1 MIPIIDTHL
10 HLIYPDRFSYPWITP
25 NHRLSGH
32 WTIESYRAEARPLG
46 IEAALHMEVD
56 VAEADIEDET
66 RYVLQLDGVV
76 GAIAA
81 CRPELVD
88 FPAQLD
94 RLAAMS
100 GVRGLRRIL
109 HEVPDEVSQTALFAE
124 NLRRLPAYGLT
135 FDLCV
140 RHDQLPIGEAL
151 VRRCPDVTFILD
163 HCGAQDIDVS
173 RPGAWRENI
182 KSLSRLPNLN
192 AKVSGIM
199 AYAGPDWSLEQLRP
213 YVEHIIDCFGWGRV
227 VWGSDHPVVTL
238 GGTLTD
244 WVTATR
250 DIIKHASETEQNK
263 LLNANARRIYRLQEE
278 ARPQAGNAP
287 DRSVDA

>member
-25 NHRLSGH
+25 GH
-32 WTIESYRAEARPLG
+32 PLDGVWTVESYLNEARNLG

-66 RYVLQLDGVV
+66 RYVLHLEGVA

-81 CRPELVD
+81 CRPEHAD
-88 FPAQLD
+88 FPAQLE

-109 HEVPDEVSQTALFAE
+109 HEVPDEVSQTTLFVE

-135 FDLCV
+135 FDLCL
-140 RHDQLPIGEAL
+140 RHDQLPIGEVL
-151 VRRCPDVTFILD
+151 VRRCSEVTFILD
-163 HCGAQDIDVS
+163 HCGAQDIDMNQ
-173 RPGAWRENI
+173 PGDWHDNI
-182 KSLSRLPNLN
+182 KSLSRLPNLI
-192 AKVSGIM
+192 AKISGIM
-199 AYAGPDWSLEQLRP
+199 AYAGRGWTVGQLRP
-213 YVEHIIDCFGWGRV
+213 YVEHIIDCFGWDRV

-250 DIIKHASETEQNK
+250 QIIAGTSETEQHQM
-263 LLNANARRIYRLQEE
+263 LNRNARRIYRL
-278 ARPQAGNAP
+278 
-287 DRSVDA
+287 

>member
-25 NHRLSGH
+25 NHPLSGH
-32 WTIESYRAEARPLG
+32 WTIESYLAEARPLG

-56 VAEADIEDET
+56 VAEADIENET
-66 RYVLQLDGVV
+66 RHVLNLDGVV

-81 CRPELVD
+81 CRPERVD
-88 FPAQLD
+88 FPHQLE
-94 RLAAMS
+94 RLVAIS

-109 HEVPDEVSQTALFAE
+109 HEAPDELSQTALFAE
-124 NLRRLPAYGLT
+124 NIRRLPAHGLS

-163 HCGAQDIDVS
+163 HCGAQDIDLNQ
-173 RPGAWRENI
+173 PGDWRMNI
-182 KSLSRLPNLN
+182 KSLSKLENLN

-199 AYAGPDWSLEQLRP
+199 AYAGPSWTTDQLRP
-213 YVEHIIDCFGWGRV
+213 YVEHIIDCFGWDRV
-227 VWGSDHPVVTL
+227 VWGSDHPVVTR
-238 GGTLTD
+238 GGSLTD

-250 DIIKHASETEQNK
+250 DIIRGASESEQNQ
-263 LLNANARRIYRLQEE
+263 LFNANARRIYRL
-278 ARPQAGNAP
+278 
-287 DRSVDA
+287 

>member
-10 HLIYPDRFSYPWITP
+10 HLIYPDRFSYPWI
-25 NHRLSGH
+25 SEGH
-32 WTIESYRAEARPLG
+32 PLNRPWTIESYLNEARPLG
-46 IEAALHMEVD
+46 IEATLHMEVD

-66 RYVLQLDGVV
+66 RYVLHLDGIA

-81 CRPELVD
+81 CRPEGSD
-88 FPAQLD
+88 FPAQLEH
-94 RLAAMS
+94 LASMS

-109 HEVPDEVSQTALFAE
+109 HESPDELSQTALFAE
-124 NLRRLPAYGLT
+124 NLRRLPAYGLS

-140 RHDQLPIGEAL
+140 RHDQLPVGEAL

-163 HCGAQDIDVS
+163 HCGAQSIDLTQ
-173 RPGAWRENI
+173 PGPWRENI
-182 KSLSRLPNLN
+182 KSLSKLPNLN

-199 AYAGPDWSLEQLRP
+199 AYAGPAWSLDQLRP
-213 YVEHIIDCFGWGRV
+213 YVEHIIDCFGWDRV

-238 GGTLTD
+238 GGSLTD

-250 DIIKHASETEQNK
+250 AIIEAASQDEQAR
-263 LLNANARRIYRLQEE
+263 LLNANARRIYRL
-278 ARPQAGNAP
+278 
-287 DRSVDA
+287 

>member
-10 HLIYPDRFSYPWITP
+10 HLIYPDRFSYPWISDD
-25 NHRLSGH
+25 HKLAGH
-32 WTIESYRAEARPLG
+32 WTMESYLKQARPLG

-66 RYVLQLDGVV
+66 RYVLHLDGIA

-81 CRPELVD
+81 CRPEHAD
-88 FPAQLD
+88 FPAQLE

-124 NLRRLPAYGLT
+124 NLRRLPAYGLS

-163 HCGAQDIDVS
+163 HCGAQDIAIDQ
-173 RPGAWRENI
+173 PGPWRDNI
-182 KSLSRLPNLN
+182 KSLSLLPNLN

-199 AYAGPDWSLEQLRP
+199 AYAGPGWTLDQLRP
-213 YVEHIIDCFGWGRV
+213 YVEHIVDCFGWDRV

-244 WVTATR
+244 WVDTTR
-250 DIIKHASETEQNK
+250 QIIAGASNSEQTR
-263 LLNANARRIYRLQEE
+263 LLNANAKRIYRL
-278 ARPQAGNAP
+278 
-287 DRSVDA
+287 